1 MLIINILLILLFFI
15 ILLYE
20 VNIIEGQEENNTEND
35 TKPNNFY
42 NYNNLLSDYDN
53 ILSKIDLSNYI
64 GFDIKD
70 FMKKYNNQCKDDN
83 EELIPNELYDELK
96 IISNVNMEMD
106 VINVENEFNNIL
118 SNFNIQIE
126 NDHGLSDKKELDNS
140 SNNNLKKPKIC
151 SLVNNIYD
159 ENNNLPDKL
168 TKYITDK
175 YGNCFTTEGEDTFRT
190 ECKKSC
196 HLQEEKLEICQEKS
210 IDDLK
215 NCKDYLDYEYHYR
228 TPIHIKKDNGLYYNC
243 FLNISQP
250 DAYYEEKPCIP
261 KNNMCKS
268 KLVDPLGGGC
278 EKHDLSTMDGD
289 CEDHYMFQ
297 NDKYYNCQSDHTKH
311 EEGTHACVKNIKE
324 HYNKPCIDSRI
335 DILDYNSCNFDYNN
349 NNN

>member
-35 TKPNNFY
+35 TEPNNFY

-70 FMKKYNNQCKDDN
+70 YMKKYNNQCKDDN

-96 IISNVNMEMD
+96 TISNVNMEMD

-140 SNNNLKKPKIC
+140 NNNNLKKPKIC
-151 SLVNNIYD
+151 SLVNTLYD

-250 DAYYEEKPCIP
+250 EAYYEEKPCIP
-261 KNNMCKS
+261 KNNICKS
-268 KLVDPLGGGC
+268 NKVDPTGGSC
-278 EKHDLSTMDGD
+278 EIFNASTMSGK
-289 CEDHYMFQ
+289 CEDYYMF
-297 NDKYYNCQSDHTKH
+297 DGEYYNCQSDPSIH
-311 EEGTHACVKNIKE
+311 EDGLHACVKNIKE
-324 HYNKPCIDSRI
+324 HYNKPCINKNI
-335 DILDYNSCNFDYNN
+335 DIINYDSCNYEYNK
-349 NNN
+349 

>member
-20 VNIIEGQEENNTEND
+20 VNIIEGQEENNTE
-35 TKPNNFY
+35 PNNFY

-70 FMKKYNNQCKDDN
+70 FMKKYNNQCNDDN
-83 EELIPNELYDELK
+83 EELIPNELYDEMK
-96 IISNVNMEMD
+96 NISNVNMKMD
-106 VINVENEFNNIL
+106 IVNVENKFNNIL

-126 NDHGLSDKKELDNS
+126 NDHGLSDKKDLDN

-168 TKYITDK
+168 TNYITDK

-196 HLQEEKLEICQEKS
+196 HLQEEELEICHEKS

-228 TPIHIKKDNGLYYNC
+228 TPIYIKKDNGLYYNC
-243 FLNISQP
+243 SLNISQP
-250 DAYYEEKPCIP
+250 EAYYEEKSCIP

-278 EKHDLSTMDGD
+278 EKYDISTMEGV
-289 CEDHYMFQ
+289 CEDYYMFQ
-297 NDKYYNCQSDHTKH
+297 NNKYYNCQSDHTKH
-311 EEGTHACVKNIKE
+311 ENGTHACVKNVKK
-324 HYNKPCIDSRI
+324 HYNKPCIDSKI
-335 DILDYNSCNFDYNN
+335 DVLDYNSCNFDYST
-349 NNN
+349 

>member
-20 VNIIEGQEENNTEND
+20 VNIIEGQEENNEEE
-35 TKPNNFY
+35 PNNFY

-70 FMKKYNNQCKDDN
+70 FMKKYNNQCKDIN
-83 EELIPNELYDELK
+83 EELISDELYDELK
-96 IISNVNMEMD
+96 IFSNVNMEID
-106 VINVENEFNNIL
+106 VVNVENDFNNIL
-118 SNFNIQIE
+118 GNFNIQIE
-126 NDHGLSDKKELDNS
+126 NDHGLSDKIDL
-140 SNNNLKKPKIC
+140 NNNNNNNNEKKPEVC

-168 TKYITDK
+168 TNNITGK
-175 YGNCFTTEGEDTFRT
+175 YGNCFTTEGENIFRT

-196 HLQEEKLEICQEKS
+196 HLQEEKSEICHETS

-250 DAYYEEKPCIP
+250 EAYYEEKPCIP

-268 KLVDPLGGGC
+268 KLVDPLVGGC
-278 EKHDLSTMDGD
+278 EKHDISTMEGR
-289 CEDHYMFQ
+289 CEDYYMFE
-297 NDKYYNCQSDHTKH
+297 NGNYYNCQSDHTDH
-311 EEGTHACVKNIKE
+311 QDGTHACVKNIKE
-324 HYNKPCIDSRI
+324 HYNKPCIDSSKI
-335 DILDYNSCNFDYNN
+335 DIIDYDSCNFDYNN
-349 NNN
+349 